1 MSEYRNTNDPLRR
14 DTPYD
19 PNSRGGTGGWGWA
32 AGAVLV
38 VILLALAFGIGHA
51 PNQTGPNVAANN
63 TPTMNQQTPAPNGP
77 ASPAY
82 TPAPSN
88 PANPTPLSPTA
99 PQSKP

>member
-1 MSEYRNTNDPLRR
+1 MSEYRNTNDPMRR

-19 PNSRGGTGGWGWA
+19 LSSRDGMGSWGWA

-38 VILLALAFGIGHA
+38 VILLALAFGIGHT
-51 PNQTGPNVAANN
+51 PSQTGPTVAANN
-63 TPTMNQQTPAPNGP
+63 TPMNQQVPAPNGP

-88 PANPTPLSPTA
+88 SANPTPLSPAA